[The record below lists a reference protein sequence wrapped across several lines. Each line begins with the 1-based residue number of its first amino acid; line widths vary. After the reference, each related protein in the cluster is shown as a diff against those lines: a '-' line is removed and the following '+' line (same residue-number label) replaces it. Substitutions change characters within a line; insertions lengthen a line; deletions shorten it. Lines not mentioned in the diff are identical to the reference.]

1 MTEQE
6 TINSFP
12 ARFCLK
18 RSRRRSLALTIA
30 PDATLTIRAPWWVSM
45 GEIERF
51 TRRHF
56 DWIEK
61 RLTVLKSRPLAPVH
75 RYVAGEEFWYLG
87 EKYKLFFGATGRS
100 AQCNPLKKELLLPE
114 GGPRLTKKKIIAWY
128 KKEARRI
135 IGARLDQ
142 LAALYAYRYRSWRLT
157 SAGTRW
163 GSCSS
168 SGNLNF
174 TWRLVMLPPALI
186 DYVINHELAHLRHP
200 NHSRTFWQE
209 VARLDPDYLSRRKWL
224 KKNSGGYYL

>member
-1 MTEQE
+1 MSPLNPK
-6 TINSFP
+6 II
-12 ARFCLK
+12 

-30 PDATLTIRAPWWVSM
+30 PDATLTIRAPWWISL
-45 GEIERF
+45 GAIKRF
-51 TRRHF
+51 TRRHR

-75 RYVAGEEFWYLG
+75 RYVAGEAFWYLG
-87 EKYKLFFGATGRS
+87 EKYKLNFAAIGGTVKLNQS
-100 AQCNPLKKELLLPE
+100 AKKLILPA
-114 GGPRLTKKKIIAWY
+114 GGPRLSKKKIIAWY

-135 IGARLDQ
+135 IGARLDH
-142 LAALYAYRYRSWRLT
+142 LAAISGYHYRSWRLT

-174 TWRLVMLPPALI
+174 TWRLIMLPPALI

-200 NHSRTFWQE
+200 NHSRAFWQE
-209 VARLDPDYLSRRKWL
+209 VARRDPDYLARRTWL
-224 KKNSGGYYL
+224 KKNSGDFYL